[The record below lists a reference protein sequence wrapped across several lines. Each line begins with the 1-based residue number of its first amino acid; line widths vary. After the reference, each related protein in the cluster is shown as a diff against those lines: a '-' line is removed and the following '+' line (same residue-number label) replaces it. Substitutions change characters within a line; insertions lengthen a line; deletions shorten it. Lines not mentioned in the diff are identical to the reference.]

1 MNEAMKGIIIFIFA
15 GLVLVLSFAACNK
28 DIETT
33 EAIALTKMV
42 LLATLCRICLLYT
55 SPSPRDSTSSRMP
68 SSA

>member
-15 GLVLVLSFAACNK
+15 GLVLSFAACNK

-42 LLATLCRICLLYT
+42 LLATLCRMTPQRLVV
-55 SPSPRDSTSSRMP
+55 
-68 SSA
+68 

>member
-42 LLATLCRICLLYT
+42 LLATLCRMTPQRLVI
-55 SPSPRDSTSSRMP
+55 
-68 SSA
+68 

>member
-1 MNEAMKGIIIFIFA
+1 MNEAIKGIKNFIFV

-42 LLATLCRICLLYT
+42 LLATLCRMTPQRLVV
-55 SPSPRDSTSSRMP
+55 
-68 SSA
+68 